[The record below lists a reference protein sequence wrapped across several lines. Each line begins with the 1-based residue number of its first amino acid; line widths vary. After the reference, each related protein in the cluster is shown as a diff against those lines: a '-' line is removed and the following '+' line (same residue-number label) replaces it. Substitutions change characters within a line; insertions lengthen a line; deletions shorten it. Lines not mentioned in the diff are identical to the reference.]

1 MYSDIVSLEKGCSMD
16 TPIGKIA
23 PLGLRLP
30 PELKE
35 WVAEQAKKERRS
47 VNSWL
52 TLLIEKKKE
61 AEHADA
67 A

>member
-1 MYSDIVSLEKGCSMD
+1 MD

-52 TLLIEKKKE
+52 TLLIERKRE
-61 AEHADA
+61 AEYERSA
-67 A
+67 

>member
-1 MYSDIVSLEKGCSMD
+1 MD

-23 PLGLRLP
+23 PLGLRIP
-30 PELKE
+30 PDLKG

-52 TLLIEKKKE
+52 TLHIEQKRE
-61 AEHADA
+61 AQHANA

>member
-1 MYSDIVSLEKGCSMD
+1 MD
-16 TPIGKIA
+16 TPIGKVPPI
-23 PLGLRLP
+23 GLRLEP
-30 PELKE
+30 GLKA

-52 TLLIEKKKE
+52 TILIEQKKE
-61 AEHADA
+61 AQHEQA

>member
-1 MYSDIVSLEKGCSMD
+1 MD
-16 TPIGKIA
+16 TPVGKIA

-30 PELKE
+30 PDLKE

-52 TLLIEKKKE
+52 TLLLERKRE
-61 AEHADA
+61 AEHEHLA
-67 A
+67 